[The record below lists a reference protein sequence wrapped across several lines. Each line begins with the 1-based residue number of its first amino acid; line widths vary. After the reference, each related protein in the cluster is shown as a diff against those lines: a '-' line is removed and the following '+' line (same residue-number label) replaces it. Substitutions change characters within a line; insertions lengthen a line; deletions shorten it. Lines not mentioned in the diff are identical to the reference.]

1 MSTINDWN
9 PELSAND
16 RRLLDDLVEAGFNS
30 DALEPLTEQERAS
43 VQRLQQTFD
52 LLNDYPTD
60 VDETDWHHSDDTLI
74 HATLARIDQHEDE
87 RARRMS
93 LTSDRRRGAGRW
105 GLGIRLQDFVAV
117 AAVVLLGASVAL
129 PLLNTVQQNSIDQS
143 CANNMR
149 HIGYG
154 MSSYADDYG
163 GELPFVRAGVGNQNL
178 SWDTVAN
185 SVNLSPLID
194 GEYCQRGHLH
204 CPGNHNNLKMTY
216 SYQFQRPDVRIN
228 WMGRRTT
235 VILGDRNPL
244 IDAARSQRLL
254 PALTMS
260 ADHGG
265 RGQNVLR
272 TDGATM
278 WLSEQPIV
286 GRVDNIWLPH
296 GYDQLQ
302 PGAAPKGN
310 ADVFLAH

>member
-1 MSTINDWN
+1 MSTMNDWN

-16 RRLLDDLVEAGFNS
+16 QRLLDALVDVGF
-30 DALEPLTEQERAS
+30 DREALEPLTDQERER
-43 VQRLQQTFD
+43 VDRLLQAFG

-60 VDETDWHHSDDTLI
+60 IGESTWDDGQDILI
-74 HATLARIDQHEDE
+74 HATLARIDRYEDD

-93 LTSDRRRGAGRW
+93 LDEESVNGRGRL

-149 HIGYG
+149 HIGYAL
-154 MSSYADDYG
+154 SSYADDHNG
-163 GELPFVRAGVGNQNL
+163 QLPIARAGIGHQNV

-185 SVNLSPLID
+185 TINLAPLID
-194 GEYCQRGHLH
+194 GQYCDRGHLN
-204 CPGNHNNLKMTY
+204 CPGNHSNLELSY
-216 SYQFQRPDVRIN
+216 SYQFQRPNVRIN
-228 WMGRRTT
+228 WMSRRTT
-235 VILGDRNPL
+235 VVLGDRNPL
-244 IDAARSQRLL
+244 IDAARTQRLL
-254 PALTMS
+254 PAMTMS

-278 WLSEQPIV
+278 WLSDQPIV
-286 GRVDNIWLPH
+286 GRQDNIWLPH
-296 GYDQLQ
+296 GFERLE
-302 PGAAPKGN
+302 PGAAPDDTS
-310 ADVFLAH
+310 DVFLAH